1 MQRRLRHAERG
12 PAQHGGGA
20 RRIMSLSGTLSRVST
35 MVSMASLDPGCL
47 IVLHSV
53 CARLRSP
60 GVLYR
65 LLLPWLLLHPT
76 AVAFVISFDT
86 FPLLPL
92 NIFFV
97 GEERRAVH
105 TLVHMPSP
113 FLTV

>member
-65 LLLPWLLLHPT
+65 LLLLHPT
-76 AVAFVISFDT
+76 AVAFVTSFDT